1 MSHLLLPQLFILLLK
16 KFLTYF
22 LSIGISALLI
32 YWAFK
37 GQDLEKT
44 WEEIKNANF
53 FWLGV
58 SLVPLAI
65 SHWIRAAR
73 WSLVFDSIG
82 YKASTKNGFIAVM
95 TGYFWNFILPR
106 AGEVARCSMLY
117 KTDKIPVNVSLGT
130 VLGERV
136 IDLVML
142 LGITALAFL
151 LEFDRLTRFFLDIIQ
166 PGQTTESGR
175 SSYGNWMVLAVVV
188 VLVLVAIAFAYRK
201 RLLEIAIFQ
210 KLFGFLIGIWIGI
223 FGILKLKNPGLYL
236 VYTFVIW
243 LGFFSSTYIS
253 LMAFESTSVLNLSA
267 ALMVFV
273 AGSFGMVAPSQ
284 GGIGPFH
291 FMISK
296 VLASFYAIEL
306 TIGLSAAT
314 AMHASQMVFTILVG
328 GICLAL
334 GASISKK
341 QEVAA

>member
-1 MSHLLLPQLFILLLK
+1 M
-16 KFLTYF
+16 
-22 LSIGISALLI
+22 LI

-53 FWLGV
+53 FWLGI
-58 SLVPLAI
+58 SLVPLVI

-73 WSLVFDSIG
+73 WSLVLDSLG
-82 YKASTKNGFIAVM
+82 YKISTKNGFIAVM

-142 LGITALAFL
+142 LGFTALAFL
-151 LEFDRLTRFFLDIIQ
+151 LEFNRLTQFFTEIIQ
-166 PGQTTESGR
+166 PGQSADAEK
-175 SSYGNWMVLAVVV
+175 SSMGTLAVF
-188 VLVLVAIAFAYRK
+188 VLVVMLILVTIAFVNRK

-210 KLFGFLIGIWIGI
+210 KVFGFLVGIWIGI
-223 FGILKLKNPGLYL
+223 IGILKLKNPGLYI

-243 LGFFSSTYIS
+243 LGFISSTYIS
-253 LMAFESTSVLNLSA
+253 LLAFESTSVLNLSA
-267 ALMVFV
+267 GLMIFV

-291 FMISK
+291 FMVSK
-296 VLASFYAIEL
+296 VLASFYAIDL
-306 TIGLSAAT
+306 TVGLSAAT

-328 GICLAL
+328 GICLGL

-341 QEVAA
+341 QEVSSDGN

>member
-1 MSHLLLPQLFILLLK
+1 M
-16 KFLTYF
+16 
-22 LSIGISALLI
+22 LI

-53 FWLGV
+53 FWLGI
-58 SLVPLAI
+58 SLVPLVI

-73 WSLVFDSIG
+73 WSLVLDSLG
-82 YKASTKNGFIAVM
+82 YKISTKNGFIAVM

-142 LGITALAFL
+142 LGFTALAFL
-151 LEFDRLTRFFLDIIQ
+151 LEFNRLTQFFTEIIQ
-166 PGQTTESGR
+166 PGQSADAEK
-175 SSYGNWMVLAVVV
+175 SSMGTLAVF
-188 VLVLVAIAFAYRK
+188 VLVVMLILVTIAFVNRK

-210 KLFGFLIGIWIGI
+210 KVFGFLVGIWIGI
-223 FGILKLKNPGLYL
+223 IGILKLKNPGLYI

-243 LGFFSSTYIS
+243 LGFISSTYIS
-253 LMAFESTSVLNLSA
+253 LLAFESTSVLSLSA
-267 ALMVFV
+267 GLMIFV

-291 FMISK
+291 FMVSK
-296 VLASFYAIEL
+296 VLASFYAIDL
-306 TIGLSAAT
+306 TVGLSAAT

-328 GICLAL
+328 GICLGL

-341 QEVAA
+341 QEVSSDGN

>member
-1 MSHLLLPQLFILLLK
+1 LPQLSVSLLK

-22 LSIGISALLI
+22 LSISISALLI

-53 FWLGV
+53 FWLGI
-58 SLVPLAI
+58 SLVPLVI

-73 WSLVFDSIG
+73 WSLVLDSLG
-82 YKASTKNGFIAVM
+82 YKISTKNGFIAVM

-142 LGITALAFL
+142 LGFTALAFL
-151 LEFDRLTRFFLDIIQ
+151 LEFNRLTQFFTEIIQ
-166 PGQTTESGR
+166 PGQSADAEK
-175 SSYGNWMVLAVVV
+175 SSMGTLAVF
-188 VLVLVAIAFAYRK
+188 VLVVMLILVTIAFVNRK

-210 KLFGFLIGIWIGI
+210 KVFGFLVGIWIGI
-223 FGILKLKNPGLYL
+223 IGILKLKNPGLYI

-243 LGFFSSTYIS
+243 LGFISSTYIS
-253 LMAFESTSVLNLSA
+253 LLAFESTSVLSLSA
-267 ALMVFV
+267 GLMIFV

-291 FMISK
+291 FMVSK
-296 VLASFYAIEL
+296 VLASFYAIDL
-306 TIGLSAAT
+306 TVGLSAAT

-328 GICLAL
+328 GICLGL

-341 QEVAA
+341 QEVSSDGN